1 MANPSTVTLLELARR
16 FPDEEAALA
25 WFESVFWP
33 DGVKWCPHCGGD
45 NTHACK
51 HPTMPLR
58 CRDCRHYFGIRTGTI
73 LQGSPL
79 PLLKWLYAI
88 YLDVTAQKGIQ
99 STKLSEHIGVCQKTA
114 WFMLQRIREGFETRV
129 NFENLRGTVE
139 VDETYVGGKQRNRH
153 RRDKL
158 RYSGENNYGKTMV
171 VGAIERSGRA
181 VAIPIRSNDGL
192 TLTNFVRRHVRFGS
206 RVFTDDHGGY
216 EDLMDFYRHRT
227 VNHSRGQYVRPGTD
241 IHTNTIESFWSGLK
255 RAFKGTYHKL
265 SAKHLHRYLN
275 EFTWRHNVRHLGTLD
290 RMKEAAERMVCRRL
304 PYRRLIMPNGLPS
317 GANPQTAWL
326 P

>member
-1 MANPSTVTLLELARR
+1 ME
-16 FPDEEAALA
+16 
-25 WFESVFWP
+25 
-33 DGVKWCPHCGGD
+33 
-45 NTHACK
+45 
-51 HPTMPLR
+51 
-58 CRDCRHYFGIRTGTI
+58 
-73 LQGSPL
+73 GSPL

-88 YLDVTAQKGIQ
+88 YLDVTAPKGISSMQ
-99 STKLSEHIGVCQKTA
+99 LHRDIGVCQKTA

-129 NFENLRGTVE
+129 NYDQLRGTVE

-158 RYSGENNYGKTMV
+158 RHSAENNFGKTLV
-171 VGAIERSGRA
+171 VGAIERNGRA
-181 VAIPIRSNDGL
+181 VAVPIRSNDGV
-192 TLTNFVRRHVRFGS
+192 TLTRFVERHVRRGS

-216 EDLMDFYRHRT
+216 EDLMESFRHRT

-241 IHTNTIESFWSGLK
+241 IHTNTVESLWSGLK

-265 SAKHLHRYLN
+265 SPKHLHRYLN
-275 EFTWRHNVRHLGTLD
+275 EFTWRHNVRRLGTLD
-290 RMKEAAERMVCRRL
+290 RMVKAAESMVGRRL
-304 PYRRLIMPNGLPS
+304 RYRDLIAPNGRPS